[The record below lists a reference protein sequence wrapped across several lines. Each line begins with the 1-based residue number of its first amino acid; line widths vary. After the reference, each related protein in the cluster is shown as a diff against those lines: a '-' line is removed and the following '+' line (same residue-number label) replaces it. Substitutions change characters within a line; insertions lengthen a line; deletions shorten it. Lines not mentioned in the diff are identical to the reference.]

1 MNSHY
6 VRGKVK
12 AATAQFDRRA
22 FLALGAGA
30 FGAALLAGSV
40 RFAAA
45 AKVNLD
51 GGVAIKGHDPVAY
64 FNEDAAVA
72 GDPSITTTYEGATY
86 QFASEANRDLFLADP
101 AKYAPQYGGY
111 CAYAVAQG
119 YTAPIDPEA
128 FTIYND
134 RLYLNFSKGV
144 RRRWE
149 RDVPGNVAKGDANWP
164 SLSSS

>member
-1 MNSHY
+1 MSSHF

-12 AATAQFDRRA
+12 AATAHLDRRA

-30 FGAALLAGSV
+30 LGAALLAASA
-40 RFAAA
+40 RHAAA

-64 FNEDAAVA
+64 FTQGAAVA
-72 GDPSITTTYEGATY
+72 GDAAFTATHEGATY
-86 QFASEANRDLFLADP
+86 QFASAENRDMFLAEP
-101 AKYAPQYGGY
+101 AKFAPQYGGY

-128 FTIYND
+128 FTVHDD

-144 RRRWE
+144 RSRWE
-149 RDVPGNVAKGDANWP
+149 RDIPGNIEKGDANWP
-164 SLSSS
+164 TLSAS